1 MRMMSTLVVEDHDDF
16 KTYYFAL
23 ALNSDSNRGGRDR
36 GGEKN
41 RENMYNEHYAY
52 GLEFCTG
59 IATHRGPMS
68 SAKVNCIVD

>member
-41 RENMYNEHYAY
+41 REKYA
-52 GLEFCTG
+52 CIMNTM
-59 IATHRGPMS
+59 PMDWNFVLVLPRTVVLCLLL
-68 SAKVNCIVD
+68 K